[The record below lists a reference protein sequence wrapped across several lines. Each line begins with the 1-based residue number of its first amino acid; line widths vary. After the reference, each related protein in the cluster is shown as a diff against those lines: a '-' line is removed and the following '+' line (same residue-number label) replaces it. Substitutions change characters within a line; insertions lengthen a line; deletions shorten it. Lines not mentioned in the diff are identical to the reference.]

1 MTTRVA
7 LLRISLVVASTGL
20 TLAAVELAA
29 RRWLPLD
36 PYEVRPDDATAESIF
51 VPSPTRGHAWRPGF
65 RGRFVHPQFGG
76 ERVEIDEHGFRVG
89 GERRPERP
97 DELRVTVLGDSLTF
111 GVGVEGTETYCALL
125 ETALAAR
132 LARPVRV
139 FNTGVSGYGT
149 AHETVV
155 LREVAT
161 RQRPDFVVVGFYS
174 GNDLEDTLSFALR
187 QRRPQFDFVASL
199 AAATVESDRPD
210 GVRATQFTLEGESRQ
225 VLFAHPRSTVTYR
238 LEAGE
243 LSPDA
248 ELRFGTAIHPDAWRN
263 PEADG
268 VDFRVEAIAGG
279 ETTVL
284 FEARVDPRRN
294 ESQRGW
300 NPRRVSLSDYAA
312 SGVTLRFVTAPGTA
326 GRYDFDWSAWVAP
339 RVVAA
344 SRDPDDG
351 LTTAAPALAFA
362 SAERD
367 GFWSRAFW
375 ERRSSAARL
384 LLARG
389 ENLAVRLRLL
399 SPRAVYND
407 FMLLSMKRQ
416 PPANVDAA
424 LRQTGLELA
433 EIRRLAGEQGARA
446 LLVLLPTKL
455 QTEPRT
461 LRRFLESVR
470 VDPGEYDIDQPQVA
484 VARAAESLDLPVL
497 DLLPELRSA
506 VEAGESIYFQEGHLN
521 RNGHRVV
528 AAALLRAIAAEL
540 DRDPPGE
547 SRPSPAGPS

>member
-1 MTTRVA
+1 MRIV
-7 LLRISLVVASTGL
+7 LLRIALIVGSTGL
-20 TLAAVELAA
+20 TLATLELAA

-36 PYEVRPDDATAESIF
+36 PYEIRPDDATAQSIF
-51 VPSPTRGHAWRPGF
+51 VFSPTRGHAWRPGF
-65 RGRFVHPQFGG
+65 RGRFMHPQFGG

-89 GERRPERP
+89 GERSAEPP
-97 DELRVTVLGDSLTF
+97 GALRVTVLGDSLTF
-111 GVGVEGTETYCALL
+111 GVGVEASETYCALL

-161 RQRPDFVVVGFYS
+161 RQRPDIVLVGFYS
-174 GNDLEDTLSFALR
+174 GNDLQETLGFALR
-187 QRRPQFDFVASL
+187 RQWPQFDFIASL
-199 AAATVESDRPD
+199 SAATVESDRPD
-210 GVRATQFTLEGESRQ
+210 GVNATQFSLEGESRQ
-225 VLFAHPRSTVTYR
+225 VLFAHPRSTLTYR
-238 LEAGE
+238 LEADE
-243 LSPDA
+243 LPPDA

-268 VDFRVEAIAGG
+268 VDFRIEADAGG
-279 ETTVL
+279 ATKVL
-284 FEARVDPRRN
+284 FEDRVDPRQSEN
-294 ESQRGW
+294 QRGW
-300 NPRRVSLSDYAA
+300 NPRRVSLSDYAD
-312 SGVTLRFVTAPGTA
+312 SGVTLRFITDPGPA
-326 GRYDFDWSAWVAP
+326 GRFDFDWSAWVAP

-344 SRDPDDG
+344 SREPDDG
-351 LTTAAPALAFA
+351 LTTAAPALASA
-362 SAERD
+362 SAERE
-367 GFWSRAFW
+367 GVLSRAFW

-399 SPRAVYND
+399 PPKAVYND
-407 FMLLSMKRQ
+407 FMMLSMKRQ

-433 EIRRLAGEQGARA
+433 EIRRLAGEHGARA

-470 VDPGEYDIDQPQVA
+470 VDPGEYDIEQPQAA
-484 VARAAESLDLPVL
+484 VARVAENLDLPVL
-497 DLLPELRSA
+497 DLLPEFRRA

-521 RNGHRVV
+521 RNGHRIV
-528 AAALLRAIAAEL
+528 AAAILKAIAAEL
-540 DRDPPGE
+540 DQASPVDLRA
-547 SRPSPAGPS
+547 SPAGPS